1 MLLLL
6 VLQAL
11 TSPKG
16 IPSDAPS
23 QVPAMHRCL
32 EAAASLIKM
41 PEDGALK
48 GALGALACMAAHTG
62 AAGTELLDL
71 VPDLH
76 WDVVL
81 MRLSMF
87 SMCIVVGRDPYIFP
101 NLSLLTHAY
110 AAMIAEEP
118 DVVQRC
124 IKRLWRLL
132 LSDEAVAGR
141 TFLAGVSFLL
151 WLLTACDHSQ
161 LKCVLITL
169 LTLAP
174 YVRSSRCIV
183 WAM

>member
-6 VLQAL
+6 VPQAL

-71 VPDLH
+71 VLTSIGR
-76 WDVVL
+76 W
-81 MRLSMF
+81 F
-87 SMCIVVGRDPYIFP
+87 S
-101 NLSLLTHAY
+101 
-110 AAMIAEEP
+110 
-118 DVVQRC
+118 
-124 IKRLWRLL
+124 
-132 LSDEAVAGR
+132 
-141 TFLAGVSFLL
+141 
-151 WLLTACDHSQ
+151 
-161 LKCVLITL
+161 
-169 LTLAP
+169 
-174 YVRSSRCIV
+174 
-183 WAM
+183 